1 MSDDNDDNQG
11 DGEKPP
17 KKKGVDLAALSEQL
31 KAQGYDGGERGE
43 ALKKAM
49 EDMERQMEPLRH
61 VQEQM
66 KHLQGLSGHEGIAAK
81 LAEDAK
87 RYSAIQEQMEKALEP
102 YRGLQDRMKNLG
114 LSAGEDSAIGR
125 VAKQI
130 ADQQRAIEAMR
141 PHIPED
147 LAKPEPPR
155 LPNIEQIK
163 LPPNPI
169 FETNERLERIEERF
183 EQMQGI
189 ATDAAQIANG
199 LQGAAAEFLQ
209 KFEKAAAD
217 NDRTAGRAIWIG
229 VVAVIIAIA
238 MPAVQIGYSEF
249 RRTPDNGPEIQ
260 SALEDVQAEVA
271 GLRDA
276 QAEASAQ
283 LGEVINSS
291 DDETATILREIRDL
305 LSERALPVAPVPEE
319 APQ

>member
-1 MSDDNDDNQG
+1 MSDDSDDSQ
-11 DGEKPP
+11 DDSERPP
-17 KKKGVDLAALSEQL
+17 KKKGVDLADLSEQL

-49 EDMERQMEPLRH
+49 KDLERQMEPLRH

-87 RYSAIQEQMEKALEP
+87 RYSAVREQMEKALEP
-102 YRGLQDRMKNLG
+102 YRGLQDRMKSLG

-125 VAKQI
+125 VANQI

-141 PHIPED
+141 PHIPEH
-147 LAKPEPPR
+147 LEKAEPR
-155 LPNIEQIK
+155 LPNIEHIK
-163 LPPNPI
+163 LPPNPLL
-169 FETNERLERIEERF
+169 ETNERLERIEERF

-209 KFEKAAAD
+209 KFEEAARD
-217 NDRTAGRAIWIG
+217 NDRTAGRAIRIG
-229 VVAVIIAIA
+229 VIAVIIAIA

-271 GLRDA
+271 GLRNA
-276 QAEASAQ
+276 QAQASAQ
-283 LGEVINSS
+283 LGEIIGSS
-291 DDETATILREIRDL
+291 NDETAKVLREIRDL
-305 LSERALPVAPVPEE
+305 LSNRSAPVGTVLEE
-319 APQ
+319 VPQ

>member
-1 MSDDNDDNQG
+1 MSDDSDDSQG

-17 KKKGVDLAALSEQL
+17 KKKGVGLADLSDQL
-31 KAQGYDGGERGE
+31 KAQGYDSGDRGE
-43 ALKKAM
+43 ARKKAM
-49 EDMERQMEPLRH
+49 EELQRQMEPLRH

-66 KHLQGLSGHEGIAAK
+66 KHLQGLAGYEGIAAK

-141 PHIPED
+141 PHIPEN

-155 LPNIEQIK
+155 LPNPEQIK
-163 LPPNPI
+163 APPNLTL
-169 FETNERLERIEERF
+169 ETNERLERIEKRF

-189 ATDAAQIANG
+189 ATDAAQIAND
-199 LQGAAAEFLQ
+199 LQAAAAEFLQ

-217 NDRTAGRAIWIG
+217 NDRTAGRAIRIG
-229 VVAVIIAIA
+229 VIAAFIAFA
-238 MPAVQIGYSEF
+238 MPTVQIVYTEF
-249 RRTPDNGPEIQ
+249 WRTPDNGPEIQ
-260 SALEDVQAEVA
+260 SALEDVQAELA
-271 GLRDA
+271 GLRNA
-276 QAEASAQ
+276 QAQALAQ
-283 LGEVINSS
+283 LGAIIVSS
-291 DDETATILREIRDL
+291 NDETAKVLREIRDL
-305 LSERALPVAPVPEE
+305 LSKPSTRVGGVLDDVP
-319 APQ
+319 

>member
-1 MSDDNDDNQG
+1 MSDDSQG

-17 KKKGVDLAALSEQL
+17 KKKGVDLAALGEQL

-49 EDMERQMEPLRH
+49 EDMER
-61 VQEQM
+61 
-66 KHLQGLSGHEGIAAK
+66 
-81 LAEDAK
+81 
-87 RYSAIQEQMEKALEP
+87 QMEKALEP

-147 LAKPEPPR
+147 LTKPAPPR
-155 LPNIEQIK
+155 LPYIEQIK

-217 NDRTAGRAIWIG
+217 NDRTAGRAIRIG
-229 VVAVIIAIA
+229 VIAVIIAIA

-260 SALEDVQAEVA
+260 SALEDVRAEVA
-271 GLRDA
+271 GLRNA
-276 QAEASAQ
+276 QDQASAQ
-283 LGEVINSS
+283 LGEIIVSS
-291 DDETATILREIRDL
+291 NDETAKVFREIRDL
-305 LSERALPVAPVPEE
+305 LSKRPAPVGTVLEE
-319 APQ
+319 VPQ

>member
-1 MSDDNDDNQG
+1 MSDDHDDSQG
-11 DGEKPP
+11 DGESPP
-17 KKKGVDLAALSEQL
+17 KKKGVDLAALSEKL
-31 KAQGYDGGERGE
+31 KAQGDGGGERGR

-49 EDMERQMEPLRH
+49 EGVRRQIEPLGH
-61 VQEQM
+61 LQEQM
-66 KHLQGLSGHEGIAAK
+66 KHLQGLSGHEGVAAN

-87 RYSAIQEQMEKALEP
+87 RDSAIQEQMEKALAP

-130 ADQQRAIEAMR
+130 ADQQRTIEAMR

-147 LAKPEPPR
+147 IAKPEPAR
-155 LPNIEQIK
+155 QPNIDQFKI
-163 LPPNPI
+163 PRNPI
-169 FETNERLERIEERF
+169 FETNERLERIEKRF

-217 NDRTAGRAIWIG
+217 NDRTAGRAILIG
-229 VVAVIIAIA
+229 VFAVIIAIA
-238 MPAVQIGYSEF
+238 MPAVQIVYSEY
-249 RRTPDNGPEIQ
+249 RRTPDNGPEVQ
-260 SALEDVQAEVA
+260 SALEDVQAGVA

-276 QAEASAQ
+276 QAETSVQ
-283 LGEVINSS
+283 LGGIINASN
-291 DDETATILREIRDL
+291 DETVTILREIRDL
-305 LSERALPVAPVPEE
+305 LSKRSAPVGTVLEE
-319 APQ
+319 VPQ

>member
-1 MSDDNDDNQG
+1 MSDDSDDSPG
-11 DGEKPP
+11 DGERLQ

-49 EDMERQMEPLRH
+49 EDLERQMEPLRH

-66 KHLQGLSGHEGIAAK
+66 KHLQRLSGHEGIAAK
-81 LAEDAK
+81 LDEDAK
-87 RYSAIQEQMEKALEP
+87 RYSAVHEQMEKALEP
-102 YRGLQDRMKNLG
+102 YRGLQDRMKSLG
-114 LSAGEDSAIGR
+114 ISAGEDSAIGR

-141 PHIPED
+141 PQIPEH
-147 LAKPEPPR
+147 LEKSEPR
-155 LPNIEQIK
+155 LPIIEQIK
-163 LPPNPI
+163 LPQNPI
-169 FETNERLERIEERF
+169 LETNERLERIEERF
-183 EQMQGI
+183 EQMQAI

-229 VVAVIIAIA
+229 VIAVIIAIA

-249 RRTPDNGPEIQ
+249 RRTPDNGPEMQ
-260 SALEDVQAEVA
+260 AALEDVQAEVA
-271 GLRDA
+271 GLRNA
-276 QAEASAQ
+276 QAQASAQ
-283 LGEVINSS
+283 LGEIIGSS
-291 DDETATILREIRDL
+291 NDETAKVLREIRDL
-305 LSERALPVAPVPEE
+305 LSNRSAPVGTVLEE
-319 APQ
+319 IPQ

>member
-1 MSDDNDDNQG
+1 MSDDSDDSQS

-17 KKKGVDLAALSEQL
+17 KKKGVDLVALSEQL

-49 EDMERQMEPLRH
+49 EDLERQMEPLRN

-66 KHLQGLSGHEGIAAK
+66 KHLQGFSGHEGIAAK

-87 RYSAIQEQMEKALEP
+87 RHSAIHEQMEKALEP
-102 YRGLQDRMKNLG
+102 YRGLQDRMKSLG
-114 LSAGEDSAIGR
+114 LSAGKDSAIGR

-141 PHIPED
+141 PHIPEH
-147 LAKPEPPR
+147 LEKSEPR
-155 LPNIEQIK
+155 LPNIEPIK

-183 EQMQGI
+183 EQMQVI

-229 VVAVIIAIA
+229 VIAVIIAIA
-238 MPAVQIGYSEF
+238 MPAVQIVYSEF
-249 RRTPDNGPEIQ
+249 RRTPDNGPQIQ

-276 QAEASAQ
+276 QAQASAQ
-283 LGEVINSS
+283 LGKIIGSS
-291 DDETATILREIRDL
+291 DDETAKVLREIRDL
-305 LSERALPVAPVPEE
+305 LSKRSAPVGTVLEE
-319 APQ
+319 VPQ